1 MPYYVYE
8 INEGPTEFIK
18 NMEMVGE
25 HESFKEAKAQARN
38 LRGEL
43 ADDSKTTYKVIF
55 AETLLEAEERLQ
67 EPREEPILREWEK

>member
-43 ADDSKTTYKVIF
+43 AADAKTAYKVIF
-55 AETLLEAEERLQ
+55 AESLLEAEERLQ